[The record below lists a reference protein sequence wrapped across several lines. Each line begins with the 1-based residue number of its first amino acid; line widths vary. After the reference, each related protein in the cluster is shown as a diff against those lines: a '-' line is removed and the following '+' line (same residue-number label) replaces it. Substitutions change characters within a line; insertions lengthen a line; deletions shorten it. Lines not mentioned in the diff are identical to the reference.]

1 MNEVMMVPVQEFN
14 QLQDYYKGK
23 LTENALLNKAG
34 RLAAEEHLILN
45 DPNIPASVAVKLVKP
60 IAREEGRLVKRL
72 RTGTSGPIAYQ
83 GTEEHEGMADA
94 PVENLL
100 KKILKG
106 VNKDPAAPIIIKEE
120 PPSTKKKSVKKKVIS
135 TKRPIKPRPSTSKK
149 AKPSKSK
156 KAPPPPPPSSTTTT
170 TTTPSPPSS
179 PVTPSTSRKV
189 PPAATTSKKYSE
201 ATQNVLRRLGLDEG
215 GYSPTDVR
223 GKKPKKAKKT
233 KFEKLQ
239 EGWEDWDYPYRRGLG
254 YDTDSD

>member
-45 DPNIPASVAVKLVKP
+45 DPNIPASVAVKMVKP

-83 GTEEHEGMADA
+83 GTEEPEGMADA

-120 PPSTKKKSVKKKVIS
+120 PPSTKKKPVIKEKPPSTKKKIVKKKVIS
-135 TKRPIKPRPSTSKK
+135 TKRPILFKPSTSKK
-149 AKPSKSK
+149 AP
-156 KAPPPPPPSSTTTT
+156 
-170 TTTPSPPSS
+170 
-179 PVTPSTSRKV
+179 PVTPSTIRKV
-189 PPAATTSKKYSE
+189 PPAATTSKISRYSE
-201 ATQNVLRRLGLDEG
+201 ATQKVLRKLGLDEG
-215 GYSPTDVR
+215 GYSPTDVK

-233 KFEKLQ
+233 EFEKLQ
-239 EGWEDWDYPYRRGLG
+239 EGWEDWDYPFRRGLD